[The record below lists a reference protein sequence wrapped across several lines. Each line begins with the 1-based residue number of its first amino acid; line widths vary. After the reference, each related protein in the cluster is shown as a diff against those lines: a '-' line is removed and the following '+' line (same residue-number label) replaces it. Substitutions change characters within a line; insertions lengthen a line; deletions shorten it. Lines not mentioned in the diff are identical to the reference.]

1 MKELY
6 LYHATDKKYLN
17 SIMKNGLIINPPFH
31 NWKDMN
37 CSGKIFLAF
46 DARSAV
52 DYLVCSDNILPFDDI
67 VLFKINIKDLYPNNI
82 GYDWNVHCEN
92 ILDIDSCIYT
102 NTIPP
107 KYLHVCKNLKKEP
120 FRDLDDFKNTFIYD
134 IIVDTFDK
142 RRR

>member
-1 MKELY
+1 M
-6 LYHATDKKYLN
+6 
-17 SIMKNGLIINPPFH
+17 I
-31 NWKDMN
+31 
-37 CSGKIFLAF
+37 CSGKIFLAC
-46 DARSAV
+46 DARAAV
-52 DYLVCSDNILPFDDI
+52 DYRVCSDNMLPFDDI
-67 VLFKINIKDLYPNNI
+67 VLFKINIKDLNPNNI